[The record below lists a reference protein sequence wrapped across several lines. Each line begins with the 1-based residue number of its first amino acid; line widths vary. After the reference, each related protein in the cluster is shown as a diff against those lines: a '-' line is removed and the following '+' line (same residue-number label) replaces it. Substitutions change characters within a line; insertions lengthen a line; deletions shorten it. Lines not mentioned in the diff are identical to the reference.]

1 MSMGCLVIARPRGEA
16 AVWTEVLTFRY
27 APEHQEYAGW
37 RRLPVPEAAAWTE
50 VLTFRYAPE
59 HQEYAGWRR
68 RKPQSVL

>member
-37 RRLPVPEAAAWTE
+37 RR
-50 VLTFRYAPE
+50 
-59 HQEYAGWRR
+59 
-68 RKPQSVL
+68 RKPQSVLSVLERLTGDVSFHRKA